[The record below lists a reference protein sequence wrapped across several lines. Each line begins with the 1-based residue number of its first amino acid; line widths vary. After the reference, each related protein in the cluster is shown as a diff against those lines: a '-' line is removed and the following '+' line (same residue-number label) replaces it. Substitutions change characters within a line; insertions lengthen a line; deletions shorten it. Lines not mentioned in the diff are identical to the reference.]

1 MKPAAPVTRILI
13 EPESTGGS
21 AALGEAPDVAGLAP
35 ARLELL
41 RSPQVRDGLRA
52 AAELV
57 ERVAEV
63 VVRVALVGV
72 RRAGARELLHRLLQ
86 KWERAVV
93 VAALLQCVA
102 LVVER
107 VTARSAHGGRRGRG
121 GGGRRRGGRRR
132 GGGWRDRWRR
142 SGRWRGRRRRVR
154 HGLPHGGRPA

>member
-107 VTARSAHGGRRGRG
+107 VTARSAHGGRRRRW
-121 GGGRRRGGRRR
+121 RRRRR
-132 GGGWRDRWRR
+132 GWRDRWRR
-142 SGRWRGRRRRVR
+142 SGG
-154 HGLPHGGRPA
+154 GGGRPGLGRAGFAGGGASPRR